1 MGTRGPK
8 PLPTALRIL
17 NGNASHRPLPKGE
30 AKPEK
35 LKNSRP
41 PFELT
46 ERGKK
51 IWKSISKRLEVCGLL
66 TNIDLN
72 ALMRYCDIFDKWLL
86 AKEMYDTKGCF
97 YEVYQGSGENAR
109 SIGYAKA
116 PWAIEY
122 RGFLRELLRL
132 EGEFGMTP
140 SARTRIQL
148 DITEKKK
155 DELDEFLSKR
165 ARG

>member
-1 MGTRGPK
+1 MTMGTRGPK

-17 NGNASHRPLPKGE
+17 NGNAAHRPLPKNE
-30 AKPEK
+30 PKPEK
-35 LKNSRP
+35 LKNTKP

-51 IWKSISKRLEVCGLL
+51 IWKTISKRLEVCGLL

-86 AKEMYDTKGCF
+86 AKEMYDTKGSY
-97 YEVYQGSGENAR
+97 YEVFNGGKSC
-109 SIGYAKA
+109 GYAKA
-116 PWAIEY
+116 PWAVEY

-148 DITEKKK
+148 EVTEKKQ
-155 DELDEFLSKR
+155 DEFDQFLSKR